1 MPGKNSILWEFYF
14 NFKRLKIHKMH
25 NQLSKYL
32 HVFFTRINIIWI
44 FYRSFFLLSLIITAS
59 CLRAFW
65 LFQFKVFFTFFWF
78 KIITLA
84 ITYYFVDVYKR
95 KEYYYYQNLGISKTK
110 LWTVTLGV
118 DFALFVL
125 LIILVYKSHA

>member
-1 MPGKNSILWEFYF
+1 
-14 NFKRLKIHKMH
+14 MH
-25 NQLSKYL
+25 NHLSKYSQI
-32 HVFFTRINIIWI
+32 FFTKISIIWI
-44 FYRSFFLLSLIITAS
+44 FYRSFILISLIITAS

-65 LFQFKVFFTFFWF
+65 LFQFKVFFTIFWF

-118 DFALFVL
+118 DFALFIS
-125 LIILVYKSHA
+125 LIILVYNFHA

>member
-1 MPGKNSILWEFYF
+1 
-14 NFKRLKIHKMH
+14 MH

-32 HVFFTRINIIWI
+32 QVFFTKISIIWI

-65 LFQFKVFFTFFWF
+65 LFQFEVFFTIFWF
-78 KIITLA
+78 KIVTLA

-95 KEYYYYQNLGISKTK
+95 KEYYYYQNLGISKRK
-110 LWTVTLGV
+110 LWTITLGF
-118 DFALFVL
+118 DFALFIS
-125 LIILVYKSHA
+125 LIILVS

>member
-1 MPGKNSILWEFYF
+1 MQNQKSIQLFLKN
-14 NFKRLKIHKMH
+14 
-25 NQLSKYL
+25 
-32 HVFFTRINIIWI
+32 INITCT
-44 FYRSFFLLSLIITAS
+44 FYRNFILLSLIITAS

-65 LFQFKVFFTFFWF
+65 LFQFKVFFTIFWF